1 MWKMPQRL
9 KKMVKNVSKG
19 RRMQRLKKC
28 ESSSCP
34 KFYIQW
40 SSKKE
45 EGIKIHVY
53 GTRGKSVTQLTDAYV
68 PF

>member
-1 MWKMPQRL
+1 
-9 KKMVKNVSKG
+9 
-19 RRMQRLKKC
+19 MQRLEKC
-28 ESSSCP
+28 DGFYCP
-34 KFYIQW
+34 KFYIKW

-45 EGIKIHVY
+45 EGIKFHVY